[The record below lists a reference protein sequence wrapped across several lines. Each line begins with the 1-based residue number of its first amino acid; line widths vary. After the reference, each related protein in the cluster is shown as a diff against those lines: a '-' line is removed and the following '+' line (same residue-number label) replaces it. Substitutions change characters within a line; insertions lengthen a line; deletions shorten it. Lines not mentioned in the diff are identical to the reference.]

1 MHLLVVPKTLDNETR
16 RPGRFEASCVWSVCR
31 SGVARFSTP
40 RKLANPHAQSM
51 GNRRGSMAAW
61 QHGSISVAHGIPS
74 VKKSNRATKTAV
86 TPGQAFPIEFAETA
100 PGLRFFD
107 KHCRHRGE
115 ISERAQHPAAREKSV
130 RKDAPVMRRH
140 RSAALFFAIRG
151 GRTLH
156 DSSAVLGP
164 PA

>member
-1 MHLLVVPKTLDNETR
+1 MVSVPFWGRSVLDPEKTGE
-16 RPGRFEASCVWSVCR
+16 PSCAIY
-31 SGVARFSTP
+31 GQST
-40 RKLANPHAQSM
+40 
-51 GNRRGSMAAW
+51 W
-61 QHGSISVAHGIPS
+61 QHGSISVAHGILS
-74 VKKSNRATKTAV
+74 VKKSSRATKTAV

-130 RKDAPVMRRH
+130 RKDAPVMRRY
-140 RSAALFFAIRG
+140 RSAALSFAIRG
-151 GRTLH
+151 GRILH